1 MMAISHHDRP
11 THFAANG
18 RTLDVWADR
27 VEVSSS
33 RWARWPPWLLSVDT
47 IAAGHLRDV
56 YVLTWGNVLVL
67 EDDQDRDCRIALGDQ
82 TESALRAIA
91 HADLRAHG

>member
-1 MMAISHHDRP
+1 
-11 THFAANG
+11 
-18 RTLDVWADR
+18 
-27 VEVSSS
+27 
-33 RWARWPPWLLSVDT
+33 
-47 IAAGHLRDV
+47 
-56 YVLTWGNVLVL
+56 VLTWGNVLVL